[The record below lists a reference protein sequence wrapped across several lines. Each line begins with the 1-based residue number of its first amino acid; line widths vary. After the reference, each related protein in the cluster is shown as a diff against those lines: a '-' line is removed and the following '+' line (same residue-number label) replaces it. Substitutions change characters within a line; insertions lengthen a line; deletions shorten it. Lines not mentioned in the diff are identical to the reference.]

1 MVGSDVGGREKLEVG
16 EKSFGPF
23 TGGGGEAVWDAA
35 AAASAAAD
43 SVEFW
48 ELSGDQ

>member
-1 MVGSDVGGREKLEVG
+1 MVGSDGGGRKKLEVG

-23 TGGGGEAVWDAA
+23 TGGGGEAVWDT